1 MSDTL
6 KPRAVPTKIPAR
18 IPAWTG
24 KFFHD
29 DTVAGAGFHGL
40 DEGRRKGF
48 TNADMNFNA
57 SASSKRY
64 PNGVLINTHWPTTGH
79 GPFHSLRVK
88 GNRQYADLTWGKIR
102 GLRCGPYRIRTITQI
117 IKRAKKDG
125 YTHLELELK
134 DGVDHLTHAQLVAL
148 VRQAEQVAKHV
159 GIQIYWKTLS
169 NIGNPLKRIKAVHEG
184 GGITVLLPRDHPH
197 LAKAEWWPVLDY
209 VRDDSSS
216 VVWS

>member
-1 MSDTL
+1 MNAL
-6 KPRAVPTKIPAR
+6 KPRAVPTKPPAR

-29 DTVAGAGFHGL
+29 DTPAGAGFHGL
-40 DEGRRKGF
+40 AEGRKRGY
-48 TNADMNFNA
+48 TNGDFNFNA
-57 SASSKRY
+57 CKRSPLF
-64 PNGVLINTHWPTTGH
+64 PNGRLINTHWPRTGH
-79 GPFHSLRVK
+79 DHFTSRAVK
-88 GNRQYADLTWGKIR
+88 GDIAFSSLPWRKVKR
-102 GLRCGPYRIRTITQI
+102 LRNPDGYRIRPIGQI

-184 GGITVLLPRDHPH
+184 GGITVLLPRGKPH
-197 LAKAEWWPVLDY
+197 LESAEWWPVLDY
-209 VRDDSSS
+209 VRGDSNS